1 MPRIRY
7 KAAAQHTGI
16 PEGTLRSMVST
27 KTIPHIRVS
36 PRMVL
41 FDAEQLDQ
49 WLAERTV
56 APKVGGR

>member
-1 MPRIRY
+1 MRVRY
-7 KAAAQHTGI
+7 KQAAQYTGV
-16 PEGTLRSMVST
+16 PEGTLRSMVCT
-27 KTIPHIRVS
+27 KTIPHIRIG

-41 FDAEQLDQ
+41 FDTAQLDA